1 MPVPCSPR
9 QKSIFLRHFV
19 IRDFIDKV
27 KEDLNQKH
35 NLLSATLYTYLFHC
49 FAFNTHFSNAT
60 MPLNSSDTTTAAES
74 QLGRPAEQLSQPIKD
89 LITVF
94 ALLSNLLACFLALI
108 ALNALYR
115 TKKSRSATD
124 LFCSANNLL
133 TSFALSVLLVW
144 MHAYNAS
151 NTLVDGSV
159 FCTIQGIL
167 ITSFITNQG
176 LIQYT
181 FAILHSYTI
190 YFKKHP
196 NRALVVAI
204 NIMSFPCML
213 CVGLMN
219 AGVLFSSQLGLKMVV
234 QPSGIYCAPDFTNRD
249 NNRHQVNMNIVIVF
263 VLLSSSPI
271 LAGLYAL
278 MFHIVNKVFEDLPPT
293 ALESQRYQ
301 LKKKVGQNILARGVN
316 LTVGTAIVF
325 YGVGI
330 IFAVEVSSGKSVSPI
345 LDAILSTMVDV
356 MGIIVSAMFLLCDQK
371 IRDYNK
377 KYLCRKMISGL
388 FRTFFRKQSQIS
400 ASSPA
405 SHPLNNSSIS
415 SSSSNARSS
424 SDEGEV
430 DRMHSRGTLL
440 PVAHVIDVQFLH
452 QMQQVH
458 QPQPQKR
465 PSILQLHIP
474 LPQKLPPHSLVGSTD
489 GGPKSR
495 SANFED
501 EKSSQEYFSSN
512 ESVNIG
518 STRFDDAYIE
528 SPPVFTPVL

>member
-1 MPVPCSPR
+1 MS
-9 QKSIFLRHFV
+9 S
-19 IRDFIDKV
+19 
-27 KEDLNQKH
+27 
-35 NLLSATLYTYLFHC
+35 
-49 FAFNTHFSNAT
+49 
-60 MPLNSSDTTTAAES
+60 LNSSNTASTAAES
-74 QLGRPAEQLSQPIKD
+74 QPGRPAGQQLSQPIKEF
-89 LITVF
+89 ITVF
-94 ALLSNLLACFLALI
+94 ALLSNLLACFLAII

-133 TSFALSVLLVW
+133 TSFAMSALLVW

-181 FAILHSYTI
+181 FAILHSYTV

-196 NRALVVAI
+196 NHALVLAI

-213 CVGLMN
+213 FVGLMN
-219 AGVLFSSQLGLKMVV
+219 GGVLFSSQLGLKMVV

-249 NNRHQVNMNIVIVF
+249 NNIHQVNMNIVIVF
-263 VLLSSSPI
+263 VLLSCSPI

-278 MFHIVNKVFEDLPPT
+278 MYHIVNKVFEDLPPT

-330 IFAVEVSSGKSVSPI
+330 IFAVEVSSGKAVSPI
-345 LDAILSTMVDV
+345 LDAVLSTMVDV
-356 MGIIVSAMFLLCDQK
+356 MGIIVGSMFLIYDQK

-377 KYLCRKMISGL
+377 KYLWRNLC
-388 FRTFFRKQSQIS
+388 TFFRKPIS
-400 ASSPA
+400 EISI
-405 SHPLNNSSIS
+405 IS
-415 SSSSNARSS
+415 SFPSS
-424 SDEGEV
+424 
-430 DRMHSRGTLL
+430 
-440 PVAHVIDVQFLH
+440 
-452 QMQQVH
+452 
-458 QPQPQKR
+458 
-465 PSILQLHIP
+465 
-474 LPQKLPPHSLVGSTD
+474 
-489 GGPKSR
+489 
-495 SANFED
+495 
-501 EKSSQEYFSSN
+501 
-512 ESVNIG
+512 
-518 STRFDDAYIE
+518 
-528 SPPVFTPVL
+528 